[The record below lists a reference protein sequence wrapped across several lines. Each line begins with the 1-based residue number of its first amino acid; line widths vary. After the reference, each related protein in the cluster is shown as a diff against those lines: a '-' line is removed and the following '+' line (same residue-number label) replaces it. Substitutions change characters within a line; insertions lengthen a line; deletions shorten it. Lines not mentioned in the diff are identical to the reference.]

1 MLHFSKWKTG
11 IVLGTCL
18 IFSGLTFGQE
28 REAPP
33 YVAAAL
39 IIKLAA
45 FETNISS
52 SEEVSIYIL
61 GESEITAELEKGI
74 GQAIGSAKLASV
86 GSGNTLPEEK
96 PSILVIGSS
105 EKKDIGIEYSQQ
117 FDILTMTG
125 HIDLVDDGV
134 TLGFGIGENGK
145 PVIKLNLSSTVL
157 ENVSWNP
164 AIMKLAKTV
173 K

>member
-1 MLHFSKWKTG
+1 MKRLFISILLTCIG
-11 IVLGTCL
+11 ISASSFPVA
-18 IFSGLTFGQE
+18 FGQD

-45 FETNISS
+45 FETNISGS
-52 SEEVSIYIL
+52 DSVSIYVL
-61 GESEITAELEKGI
+61 GESDITEELKKGI
-74 GQAIGSAKLASV
+74 GQAIGSATLARV
-86 GSGNTLPEEK
+86 EGGNTLPLEK
-96 PSILVIGSS
+96 PSILVIGANT
-105 EKKDIGIEYSQQ
+105 KADMGMEYSRQYKV
-117 FDILTMTG
+117 LSMAG
-125 HIDLVDDGV
+125 NIDLVDRGV
-134 TLGFGIGENGK
+134 TLGFGVGGNGK
-145 PVIKLNLSSTVL
+145 PVIRLNLTSTVL